1 MYKICVRQ
9 RSCCHITLYST
20 YNLIAWRLNSSISL
34 ILPIKFSI
42 KILFYSATK
51 YTFYK
56 LMADYINVFALQRFE
71 RTGVWAALRESSY
84 GGMRESR
91 RQCPKYNKKCTYAR
105 GRAIFYCFLGSTGRM
120 EQPHRRVLYIIV
132 SNSYK
137 LHALEPLHLFVQ

>member
-1 MYKICVRQ
+1 MFTNVHVAILRYTQ
-9 RSCCHITLYST
+9 HT
-20 YNLIAWRLNSSISL
+20 IAWRLNSSISL

-84 GGMRESR
+84 GGMRDH
-91 RQCPKYNKKCTYAR
+91 A
-105 GRAIFYCFLGSTGRM
+105 GSVRSTTKNAHTQVIERFF
-120 EQPHRRVLYIIV
+120 IV
-132 SNSYK
+132 
-137 LHALEPLHLFVQ
+137 F